1 MLHWIP
7 TSKISSV
14 QYDFSCLNVSN
25 HVVIKFALY
34 WIYNVPLLVDY
45 KGNNIWFNYE
55 QGDGSVDIA
64 FDSKEWRH
72 FPGNEG
78 LLEPKY
84 VLPFFIHKVLPKLKV
99 IIMLRDPVERY
110 NYNIEV
116 VRISIPNLDLTLPN
130 TVGTFKSKHQ

>member
-1 MLHWIP
+1 M
-7 TSKISSV
+7 
-14 QYDFSCLNVSN
+14 
-25 HVVIKFALY
+25 
-34 WIYNVPLLVDY
+34 
-45 KGNNIWFNYE
+45 
-55 QGDGSVDIA
+55 DIA

-78 LLEPKY
+78 LMEPKY

-130 TVGTFKSKHQ
+130 TVGAFGSKHQ